1 MITWIFKILKLSPLV
16 HFMAIGLVIFSLRIA
31 FGHYDLINSD
41 RNNESIVIS
50 AAHLEMLRSDWVAS
64 KARPITPEE
73 EYNLMESCINDE
85 LLYREALRLGMDRTS
100 PVVQRRLGQVAR
112 FILGNQESEQDDLLR
127 EARKFGLDQRDV
139 VIRRHLIQ
147 SMRLLLEQIIPE
159 EFPTE
164 ADIQAY
170 YTRNA
175 DNFLQPIRLSLSH
188 VYLSEE
194 RRGDFLTTEASRV
207 LDQLTAE
214 AVETE
219 VAPYQGDSF
228 MYGYHFRNRSV
239 QDLTRIFGEDFARE
253 AMNLETGAW
262 CGPIKSC
269 YGLHLVWIHEKTA
282 QQPAPFEAVS
292 GRVVHQLLTEWKKQ
306 RLENALQLLRDVYDV
321 RVEQAAESRISNKKI
336 MASRGQG

>member
-1 MITWIFKILKLSPLV
+1 
-16 HFMAIGLVIFSLRIA
+16 MAIGGVIFFLKIL
-31 FGHYDLINSD
+31 FGHYDLINGG
-41 RNNESIVIS
+41 RNNESILIS
-50 AAHLEMLRSDWVAS
+50 AARLEMLRSDWTAGR
-64 KARPITPEE
+64 ARPLTPEE
-73 EYNLMESCINDE
+73 ENNLMESCINDE

-100 PVVQRRLGQVAR
+100 PVVQRRLGQVAC

-175 DNFLQPIRLSLSH
+175 DYFLKPIRLSLSH

-194 RRGDFLTTEASRV
+194 RRGDFLTNEASHV
-207 LDQLTAE
+207 LDELKAE

-219 VAPYQGDSF
+219 VAPYQGDPF
-228 MYGYHFRNRSV
+228 MYGYHFSNRSL
-239 QDLTRIFGEDFARE
+239 QDLTRIFGDHFAQKV
-253 AMNLETGAW
+253 MNLETGAW
-262 CGPIKSC
+262 YGPIKSC
-269 YGLHLVWIHEKTA
+269 YGLHLVWIREKRA
-282 QQPAPFEAVS
+282 QCPAPFETVR

-306 RLENALQLLRDVYDV
+306 RLENALQQLRSVYNI
-321 RVEQAAESRISNKKI
+321 RVEQTAENRNDNEQ
-336 MASRGQG
+336 AVLSRGQG